1 VESCRVNSKD
11 QPVMPPKSSAHLA
24 LGAAIRATRQEQG
37 YTQERFAL
45 ASGIDRSYYGAL
57 ERGEFNLTLDT
68 LTKVAAGLEMPAW
81 ELLHRAQL

>member
-1 VESCRVNSKD
+1 
-11 QPVMPPKSSAHLA
+11 MPPKSSAHLA